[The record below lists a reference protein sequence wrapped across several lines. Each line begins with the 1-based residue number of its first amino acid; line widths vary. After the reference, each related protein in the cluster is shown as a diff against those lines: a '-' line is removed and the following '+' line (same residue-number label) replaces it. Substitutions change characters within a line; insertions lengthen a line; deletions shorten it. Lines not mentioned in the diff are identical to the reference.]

1 MTKNVLIT
9 GGARGIGAA
18 TARLLASQGW
28 RVCINYLSNS
38 QAAQQVVEEITN
50 SGGSALTIAANVGLS
65 DDVNRMFEFIDR
77 EMGSL
82 QGLVNNAGVIA
93 PMKRFEEMDPARW
106 NQIVGTNLLGT
117 MLCSREGVL
126 RMSSRYGGAGGSIV
140 NLSTALTRSGAPNM
154 YVDYAASKSAIET
167 LTVGLAREVAADGV
181 RVNCVC
187 PGVVDTEMIR
197 NNARLFE
204 ALQGI
209 TPMGHMAAPDQIA
222 EVMFFLLSPQSSY
235 VTGTD
240 IAVDGGVTAGGIFW
254 PVGLAVGALQV
265 HDPEI
270 ISV

>member
-50 SGGSALTIAANVGLS
+50 AGGSALTIAANVGLS

-181 RVNCVC
+181 RVNCVR
-187 PGVVDTEMIR
+187 PGLINTEIHLSGGDPER
-197 NNARLFE
+197 IHKAKDFVPLKRAGE
-204 ALQGI
+204 AQEV
-209 TPMGHMAAPDQIA
+209 A
-222 EVMFFLLSPQSSY
+222 EAICWLLSEKSSY
-235 VTGTD
+235 TTGSFID
-240 IAVDGGVTAGGIFW
+240 VSGGV
-254 PVGLAVGALQV
+254 
-265 HDPEI
+265 
-270 ISV
+270 

>member
-167 LTVGLAREVAADGV
+167 LTIGLAREVAADGV
-181 RVNCVC
+181 RVNCVR
-187 PGVVDTEMIR
+187 PGLINTEIHLSGGDPER
-197 NNARLFE
+197 IHKAKDFVPLKRAGE
-204 ALQGI
+204 AQEV
-209 TPMGHMAAPDQIA
+209 A
-222 EVMFFLLSPQSSY
+222 EAIYWLLSEKSSY
-235 VTGTD
+235 TTGSFID
-240 IAVDGGVTAGGIFW
+240 VSGGV
-254 PVGLAVGALQV
+254 
-265 HDPEI
+265 
-270 ISV
+270 

>member
-50 SGGSALTIAANVGLS
+50 AGGSALTIAANVGLS

-181 RVNCVC
+181 RVNCVR
-187 PGVVDTEMIR
+187 PGLINTEIHLSGGDPER
-197 NNARLFE
+197 IHKAKDFVPLKRAGE
-204 ALQGI
+204 AQEV
-209 TPMGHMAAPDQIA
+209 A
-222 EVMFFLLSPQSSY
+222 EAIYWLLSEKSSY
-235 VTGTD
+235 TTGSFID
-240 IAVDGGVTAGGIFW
+240 VSGGV
-254 PVGLAVGALQV
+254 
-265 HDPEI
+265 
-270 ISV
+270 

>member
-18 TARLLASQGW
+18 TARLLASQDW
-28 RVCINYLSNS
+28 CVCINYLSNA

-50 SGGSALTIAANVGLS
+50 AGGSALTIAANVGLS

-77 EMGSL
+77 EMGAL

-154 YVDYAASKSAIET
+154 YVDYAASKAAIET

-181 RVNCVC
+181 RVNCVR
-187 PGVVDTEMIR
+187 PGLINTEIHLSGGDPER
-197 NNARLFE
+197 IHKAKDFVPLKRAGE
-204 ALQGI
+204 AQEV
-209 TPMGHMAAPDQIA
+209 A
-222 EVMFFLLSPQSSY
+222 EAICWLLSDKSSY
-235 VTGTD
+235 TTGSFID
-240 IAVDGGVTAGGIFW
+240 VSGGV
-254 PVGLAVGALQV
+254 
-265 HDPEI
+265 
-270 ISV
+270 

>member
-154 YVDYAASKSAIET
+154 YVDYAASKAAIET

-181 RVNCVC
+181 RVNCVR
-187 PGVVDTEMIR
+187 PGLINTEIHLSGGDPER
-197 NNARLFE
+197 IHKAKDFVPLKRAGE
-204 ALQGI
+204 AQEV
-209 TPMGHMAAPDQIA
+209 A
-222 EVMFFLLSPQSSY
+222 EAICWLLSDKSSY
-235 VTGTD
+235 TTGSFID
-240 IAVDGGVTAGGIFW
+240 VSGGV
-254 PVGLAVGALQV
+254 
-265 HDPEI
+265 
-270 ISV
+270 

>member
-38 QAAQQVVEEITN
+38 QAAQHVVEEITN
-50 SGGSALTIAANVGLS
+50 AGGSALTIAANVGLS

-77 EMGSL
+77 EMGAL

-106 NQIVGTNLLGT
+106 NQVVGTNLLGT

-154 YVDYAASKSAIET
+154 YEDYAASKSAIET

-181 RVNCVC
+181 RVKCVR
-187 PGVVDTEMIR
+187 PGLINTEIHLSGGDPER
-197 NNARLFE
+197 IHKAKDFVPLKRAGE
-204 ALQGI
+204 AQEV
-209 TPMGHMAAPDQIA
+209 A
-222 EVMFFLLSPQSSY
+222 EAICWLLSEKSSY
-235 VTGTD
+235 TTGSFID
-240 IAVDGGVTAGGIFW
+240 VSGGV
-254 PVGLAVGALQV
+254 
-265 HDPEI
+265 
-270 ISV
+270 

>member
-50 SGGSALTIAANVGLS
+50 AGGSALTIAANVGLS

-77 EMGSL
+77 EMGAL

-117 MLCSREGVL
+117 LLCSREGVL

-167 LTVGLAREVAADGV
+167 LTIGLAREVAADGV
-181 RVNCVC
+181 RVNCVR
-187 PGVVDTEMIR
+187 PGLINTEIHLSGGDPER
-197 NNARLFE
+197 IHKAKDFVPLKRAGE
-204 ALQGI
+204 AQEV
-209 TPMGHMAAPDQIA
+209 A
-222 EVMFFLLSPQSSY
+222 EAICWLLSEKSSY
-235 VTGTD
+235 TTGSFID
-240 IAVDGGVTAGGIFW
+240 VSGGV
-254 PVGLAVGALQV
+254 
-265 HDPEI
+265 
-270 ISV
+270 

>member
-28 RVCINYLSNS
+28 RVCINYLSNA

-50 SGGSALTIAANVGLS
+50 AGGSALTIAANVGLS

-167 LTVGLAREVAADGV
+167 LTIGLAREVAADGV
-181 RVNCVC
+181 RVNCVR
-187 PGVVDTEMIR
+187 PGLINTEIHLSGGDPER
-197 NNARLFE
+197 IHKAKDFVPLKRAGE
-204 ALQGI
+204 AQEV
-209 TPMGHMAAPDQIA
+209 A
-222 EVMFFLLSPQSSY
+222 EAIYWLLSEKSSY
-235 VTGTD
+235 TTGSFID
-240 IAVDGGVTAGGIFW
+240 VSGGV
-254 PVGLAVGALQV
+254 
-265 HDPEI
+265 
-270 ISV
+270 

>member
-18 TARLLASQGW
+18 TARLLASQDW
-28 RVCINYLSNS
+28 RVCINYLSNA

-50 SGGSALTIAANVGLS
+50 AGGSALTIAANVGLS

-77 EMGSL
+77 EMGAL

-154 YVDYAASKSAIET
+154 YVDYAASKAAIET

-181 RVNCVC
+181 RVNCVR
-187 PGVVDTEMIR
+187 PGLINTEIHLSGGDPELIHKAKDFVPLKR
-197 NNARLFE
+197 AGE
-204 ALQGI
+204 A
-209 TPMGHMAAPDQIA
+209 HEVA
-222 EVMFFLLSPQSSY
+222 EAICWLLSDKSSY
-235 VTGTD
+235 TTGSFID
-240 IAVDGGVTAGGIFW
+240 VSGGV
-254 PVGLAVGALQV
+254 
-265 HDPEI
+265 
-270 ISV
+270 